1 MSVRRAIVEADVSMM
16 NVAEFC
22 RTHRVSTWFFWDLR
36 RRYAREGDLVLTPK
50 STAPHR
56 VPSRTSPAVEDA
68 IVAKRKE
75 LLEAGLDA
83 GPATIRFHLDT
94 LDGLPSESTIWRIL
108 VARGQVVAQPSK
120 APKSRRSFT
129 ATRANEVWALDDTD
143 WALADGTGVKILN
156 IIDDHSRL
164 DIASQAM
171 PACHGPN
178 VLATMATAAQQH
190 GWPERFWSDN
200 ARVFTHTLANAVQP
214 LGVIASHTRP
224 FSPNSNGKVER
235 FHQTVKRWLNAQP
248 RADTLDDLQHQ
259 LDTFRHIYN
268 TRRPHRALDRRFPA
282 DVWNTA
288 AKTGPTARPINTPTI
303 VTDTIVS
310 GSRVYSGPYAI
321 TIGAQHDNQRALT
334 IITGNRCHIFVNGRL
349 ARTLTLDPTR
359 RSQPLRTT

>member
-259 LDTFRHIYN
+259 
-268 TRRPHRALDRRFPA
+268 
-282 DVWNTA
+282 
-288 AKTGPTARPINTPTI
+288 
-303 VTDTIVS
+303 
-310 GSRVYSGPYAI
+310 
-321 TIGAQHDNQRALT
+321 HDNQRALT